1 VKDKERGR
9 DNGAAARVLD
19 ASSGGGGGGGSDGDG
34 GSDKVRTVWC
44 QEERSRMR
52 AAALRVLRIEMW
64 GYISDM
70 QGNP

>member
-1 VKDKERGR
+1 MKDKERGR

-19 ASSGGGGGGGSDGDG
+19 ASSGGGGGGSDGDG

-52 AAALRVLRIEMW
+52 AAALRGLKNRNVGLHL
-64 GYISDM
+64 
-70 QGNP
+70 